1 MPDPTPIEQIEAAL
15 ADLIDA
21 YADLRERYIRNP
33 EDFHALTGIERDI
46 AIEVATYRNAARLL
60 REHRT
65 EDALLGLPSWLWDEW
80 AARDRGIDE
89 RLNAAA
95 DLLRTDRPTGP
106 VWYAVAVYPGAGL
119 PPLIEDVH
127 PTRDGAAAEAA
138 ELREADSFTV
148 DRRVYE
154 VQEVADA

>member
-1 MPDPTPIEQIEAAL
+1 MPEPTPVEQIEAAL
-15 ADLIDA
+15 ADMLDA

-33 EDFHALTGIERDI
+33 ADFHALKGNERDI

-65 EDALLGLPSWLWDEW
+65 EDAMVGLPSWLWDEW
-80 AARDRGIDE
+80 RARERGIVE
-89 RLNAAA
+89 RLDAVAEP
-95 DLLRTDRPTGP
+95 LRSEHQAEP

-138 ELREADSFTV
+138 ELREIDSFTA

-154 VQEVADA
+154 VREVADA